1 MRPLDPRLVATTRP
15 VRVHLALSVAAG
27 VALTALVLTQAWV
40 LADLLGGGA
49 LELFGFTL
57 PDLDVGTA
65 VAAVAGIAVAR
76 AVLAAG
82 AETAA
87 LRSAARVVSDLRRR
101 LVAHLTGSAVDPTDA
116 DPGELV
122 TLTGHGMD
130 GLHDYVARYL
140 PQLVLAVLVPGAV
153 LVALAATDGLSAL
166 VVALSLPL
174 IPLFMALIGWHTQAR
189 TERQWALLQRLGGQF
204 LEAVQGLPTLAVFR
218 RAKATA
224 ALVREAS
231 DQHRVA
237 TTATLKVAFL
247 SALVLELAATLSV
260 ALVAVEI
267 GLRLLYGQLD
277 LTTALFVLVL
287 APEAYLPL
295 REVGA
300 RFHAS
305 IEGVTAAQKAFAVL
319 DGPGGDRPSPA
330 RASTVDPRAEIAFH
344 GVGLTYDAP
353 VLEHLDLRLTPGSTT
368 VLTGPSGAG
377 KTSLLALLLR
387 FRDPTAGRI
396 TVGDVDLADVP
407 VDVWRRAIAWVP
419 QHPYLFDASVAD
431 NIRLGLPGAS
441 DAAVGEAARRAAI
454 HAEIVALPGGY
465 ATRLGER
472 GTRLSA
478 GQRQRIALAR
488 AFLRDAPILLLDEP
502 TAHLDPASA
511 AQVRAAVADLARGR
525 TTLIVTHDSQW
536 AAAAQVALIK
546 GKRSPVDLQERPFA
560 LDQRPPAAVAEPA
573 APAAAAAERGDGL
586 WRLIRFARPRAGR
599 FGLGVLAGA
608 GASGSGVALIAVA
621 AWLLATA
628 ATHPPLTALSVA
640 VVATRALGVTR
651 GLTRYAERLVTHDA
665 ALRTLAGLR
674 ARVFDRLAVSEPVH
688 RFRSGDL
695 VNRFVGD
702 VDATQDLL
710 VRGLA
715 PPLAALLAGAGTVAL
730 ATALH
735 GPSGL
740 LLAGGLILAGLA
752 VPATA
757 ALAGRGPGRRR
768 AAARAE
774 LTTTL
779 VDTLHGA
786 PDLHVHGAMPAAV
799 ARVVDADDR
808 LLDDA
813 AREARILGFGAGA
826 TALLAGATLWAVL
839 SEAIAAQ
846 VGTVPLAVL
855 GLTVLAAFEIV
866 APLPAAATRLGAVR
880 AAARRLF
887 AVLDTP
893 PSVQVRP
900 APTVPGAAGLQIR
913 GLRVRYADDEPW
925 VLDGLDLDLPPGRR
939 VAVVGPSGAGKS
951 TLAAVLFR
959 FRDADAGTVHIDGT
973 DIGSLPPDEVRRTLS
988 GMPQDPHLFV
998 GTVADNLRIAA
1009 PDASDAELRAVL
1021 GRVRLGDLDLMAQ
1034 VGVGGTR
1041 LSGGMRQRIALAR
1054 ALLTDAT
1061 VLVLDEPTAHLDP
1074 GTRDALLDDLL
1085 DAAAGRSL
1093 LVITHDR
1100 TQLDRF
1106 DEVLEIGAQAT
1117 SSLSS
1122 PLSSSFSSPPSA
1134 DPSDCVVAAG
1144 VSVSGSPGSTFS
1156 T

>member
-27 VALTALVLTQAWV
+27 VALTGLVLTQAWV

-57 PDLDVGTA
+57 PDLDAGAA

-101 LVAHLTGSAVDPTDA
+101 IVAHVTGSAVDPTGT

-122 TLTGHGMD
+122 TLAGHGMD

-153 LVALAATDGLSAL
+153 VLALAASDGLSAL

-189 TERQWALLQRLGGQF
+189 TEKQWALLQRLGGQF
-204 LEAVQGLPTLAVFR
+204 LDAVQGLPTLAVFR

-231 DQHRVA
+231 DQHRAA

-305 IEGVTAAQKAFAVL
+305 IEGVTAAQNAFAVL
-319 DGPGGDRPSPA
+319 DGPGGDRPTPA
-330 RASTVDPRAEIAFH
+330 RPATADPTAEIAFH
-344 GVGLTYDAP
+344 GVGLAFDRP
-353 VLEHLDLRLTPGSTT
+353 VLEDLELRLAPGSTT
-368 VLTGPSGAG
+368 VITGPSGAG

-396 TVGDVDLADVP
+396 TVGGVDLADVP
-407 VDVWRRAIAWVP
+407 VDEWRRHIAWVP

-431 NIRLGLPGAS
+431 NIRLGLPGVS
-441 DAAVGEAARRAAI
+441 DAAVDGAARRAAV
-454 HAEIVALPGGY
+454 HDEILALPDGY

-511 AQVRAAVADLARGR
+511 ALVRQAVADLSQGR
-525 TTLIVTHDSQW
+525 TTLIVTHDEQW
-536 AAAAQVALIK
+536 AAGEVALIM
-546 GKRSPVDLQERPFA
+546 GKPSSVDLHEQHSA
-560 LDQRPPAAVAEPA
+560 HDQRPSVEPIAALLPTEPETA
-573 APAAAAAERGDGL
+573 RGDGL
-586 WRLIRFARPRAGR
+586 WRLVRFARPRAGR

-608 GASGSGVALIAVA
+608 AASGSGVALIAVA

-628 ATHPPLTALSVA
+628 AQHPPLTALSVA

-674 ARVFDRLAVSEPVH
+674 ARVFDRLAATEPIH

-695 VNRFVGD
+695 VTRFVGD

-715 PPLAALLAGAGTVAL
+715 PPLAALLAGAGAVAL
-730 ATALH
+730 AAALH

-740 LLAGGLILAGLA
+740 LLATGLALAGLA
-752 VPATA
+752 VPIVA

-799 ARVVDADDR
+799 TRVLDADDR
-808 LLDDA
+808 LFSDA
-813 AREARILGFGAGA
+813 AREARILGLGAGA
-826 TALLAGATLWAVL
+826 ATLVGGATLWAVL
-839 SEAIAAQ
+839 SEALTAQ

-866 APLPAAATRLGAVR
+866 APLPAAAARLGAVR
-880 AAARRLF
+880 AAARRIF

-900 APTVPGAAGLQIR
+900 APATTGAGLQIR
-913 GLRVRYADDEPW
+913 GLRVRYTDEGPW
-925 VLDGLDLDLPPGRR
+925 VLDGLDLDLPPGRH

-959 FRDADAGTVHIDGT
+959 FRDPDAGTVHVDGT
-973 DIGSLPPDEVRRTLS
+973 DVVSLPPDELRRILS

-1009 PDASDAELRAVL
+1009 PDATDAELRAVL
-1021 GRVRLGDLDLMAQ
+1021 DRVRLHDLELTAP
-1034 VGVGGTR
+1034 VGVGGAR

-1054 ALLTDAT
+1054 ALLTDAA

-1074 GTRDALLDDLL
+1074 ATRDALLDDLL
-1085 DAAAGRSL
+1085 DAAAQRSL

-1100 TQLDRF
+1100 AQLDRF
-1106 DEVLEIGAQAT
+1106 DDVLEIGAQAT
-1117 SSLSS
+1117 SS
-1122 PLSSSFSSPPSA
+1122 A
-1134 DPSDCVVAAG
+1134 PSDCVVAAG

>member
-27 VALTALVLTQAWV
+27 VALTGLVLTQAWV

-49 LELFGFTL
+49 LELFGSTL
-57 PDLDVGTA
+57 PDLDAGAA
-65 VAAVAGIAVAR
+65 VAAVAGIAVVR

-101 LVAHLTGSAVDPTDA
+101 LVAHLTRSAVDPTDA

-204 LEAVQGLPTLAVFR
+204 LDAVQGLPTLAVFR
-218 RAKATA
+218 RARATA

-231 DQHRVA
+231 DQHRAA

-305 IEGVTAAQKAFAVL
+305 IEGVTAAQQAFAVL
-319 DGPGGDRPSPA
+319 DGPGGDRPTPA
-330 RASTVDPRAEIAFH
+330 RPATVDPTAEIVFD
-344 GVGLTYDAP
+344 GVGLTFDRP
-353 VLEHLDLRLTPGSTT
+353 VLQDLDLRLAPGSTT
-368 VLTGPSGAG
+368 VVTGPSGAG

-396 TVGDVDLADVP
+396 TVGGVDLADVP
-407 VDVWRRAIAWVP
+407 VEVWRRHIAWVP

-441 DAAVGEAARRAAI
+441 DAAVEEAARRAAVD
-454 HAEIVALPGGY
+454 AEILALPEGY

-511 AQVRAAVADLARGR
+511 AQVRSAVADLARGR
-525 TTLIVTHDSQW
+525 TTLIVTHDPQW
-536 AAAAQVALIK
+536 AAADQVALIK
-546 GKRSPVDLQERPFA
+546 GKRSSVDLHERPFP
-560 LDQRPPAAVAEPA
+560 LDQRHPAAVVRPA
-573 APAAAAAERGDGL
+573 TAVPDDPGTTRGDGL

-608 GASGSGVALIAVA
+608 AASGSGVALIAVA

-628 ATHPPLTALSVA
+628 STHPPLTALSVA

-674 ARVFDRLAVSEPVH
+674 ARVFDRIAVTEPIH

-695 VNRFVGD
+695 VTRFVGD

-715 PPLAALLAGAGTVAL
+715 PPLAALLAGTGTVAL
-730 ATALH
+730 ATVLH

-740 LLAGGLILAGLA
+740 LLAAGLTIAGLA
-752 VPATA
+752 VPVAT

-768 AAARAE
+768 ATARAE

-808 LLDDA
+808 LLADA
-813 AREARILGFGAGA
+813 AREARILGLGAGA
-826 TALLAGATLWAVL
+826 AALVAGATLWAVL
-839 SEAIAAQ
+839 SAALAAQ

-855 GLTVLAAFEIV
+855 GLTTLAAFEIV
-866 APLPAAATRLGAVR
+866 APLPGAAARLGAVR

-893 PSVQVRP
+893 PAVQVRP
-900 APTVPGAAGLQIR
+900 VPANPEAPAGLQIR

-959 FRDADAGTVHIDGT
+959 FRDADAGTVLVDGT
-973 DIGSLPPDEVRRTLS
+973 DVQSLPPDEVRRTLS

-1009 PDASDAELRAVL
+1009 PDASDAELRDVL
-1021 GRVRLGDLDLMAQ
+1021 GRVRLGDLDLTAQ

-1074 GTRDALLDDLL
+1074 GTRDALLDDLV

-1100 TQLDRF
+1100 TQLGRF
-1106 DEVLEIGAQAT
+1106 DEVLEIDAQAT

-1122 PLSSSFSSPPSA
+1122 PASTGPSA
-1134 DPSDCVVAAG
+1134 CVVAAG
-1144 VSVSGSPGSTFS
+1144 VSVSGRPGSTFS